1 MTVRRVFLAPL
12 LGCFLLPLLWLSGCV
27 PGFSVALRS
36 PTVPPTLTPTP
47 EPTHAYKVAL
57 PPLDRQPTPTLRQP
71 TPTASPLPTF
81 TPTPTPTATSAHSRQ
96 AIFEKVWRTIDEQ
109 YLYAD
114 FRGLDWDAVWTEFAP
129 RVVAAESDDAFYA
142 LLTEMVG
149 RLNDNH
155 SRFLAPHDAV
165 AENVITVG
173 LETRVG
179 IGVITAPTF
188 DGAII
193 QHVFS
198 DSPAARAE
206 LRPRDRIIAVD
217 GAPFVA
223 GRDITGREGTTVR
236 LTVVRPD
243 DTTREV
249 VLTRQRVEGRI
260 SPLAQRLEGD
270 IGYIRIT
277 TLWVNDMADQVSGA
291 LTDLVVERP
300 LNGLILDLRG
310 NPGGWREV
318 LTNVLG
324 HFVQGNV
331 GMFYDRHSV
340 RTLTIRGSSGPDL
353 RGLPLVVLI
362 DGNTASYAEVLAA
375 ILQAEADAYVIGM
388 PSSGNTETIYA
399 YELPDGA
406 RLWVAQEGFRLRNGT
421 NLEGHGVQPDL
432 IIDVEWARYSQTND
446 PHIREALHHLHSR

>member
-1 MTVRRVFLAPL
+1 MGEPAHLYQKLV
-12 LGCFLLPLLWLSGCV
+12 LS
-27 PGFSVALRS
+27 AQIQ
-36 PTVPPTLTPTP
+36 PTLTMQAP
-47 EPTHAYKVAL
+47 
-57 PPLDRQPTPTLRQP
+57 
-71 TPTASPLPTF
+71 
-81 TPTPTPTATSAHSRQ
+81 TPTPTPTPAPTATHEHSRQ
-96 AIFEKVWRTIDEQ
+96 AIFEKVWRTIDEN
-109 YLYAD
+109 YLYDD
-114 FRGLDWDAVWTEFAP
+114 FHGLDWDAVWAEFAP
-129 RVVAAESDDAFYA
+129 RVADAESDEAFYA

-165 AENVITVG
+165 EENVVTVG
-173 LETRVG
+173 LEARVG
-179 IGVITAPTF
+179 IGVVTAPTS

-217 GAPFVA
+217 GAPFAA
-223 GRDITGREGTTVR
+223 GRDINGREGTTVR

-249 VLTRQRVEGRI
+249 VLTRQHVEGRI
-260 SPLAQRLEGD
+260 SPLAQRFEGD
-270 IGYIRIT
+270 IGYLRVT

-331 GMFYDRHSV
+331 GMFYDRHSM
-340 RTLTIRGSSGPDL
+340 RPLTIRGSSGPDL
-353 RGLPLVVLI
+353 HGLPLVVLI
-362 DGNTASYAEVLAA
+362 DRNTASYAEVLAA
-375 ILQAEADAYVIGM
+375 ILQAEANAYVIGM

-399 YELPDGA
+399 YELSDGA

-432 IIDVEWARYSQTND
+432 AIDVEWVRYSQAKD
-446 PHIREALHHLHSR
+446 PHILEALHYLNRR